1 MMNINWKELRELELN
16 NLGAWPLPMIIV
28 LMIFVSLFI
37 LLMGYWFDIKN
48 QFERLAYAQSEEVKL
63 KTDFVTKSHQAA
75 NLSAYKLQLENMK
88 KMFGGL
94 LRQLPEQTEVPA
106 LLEDISHQGL
116 ATGLEFQSIRLQ
128 PERAID
134 FYIELPIEISVVGNY
149 QQFAEFVNNVAALP
163 RIVTLHDFI
172 IQPYKDQNTESPK
185 ELHTAPG
192 KNVAN
197 RDQATADQSKVHNTD
212 NLVMKI
218 TAKTYRYV
226 NRDHKND
233 HK

>member
-128 PERAID
+128 PERAVD

-163 RIVTLHDFI
+163 RIVTLHDFV
-172 IQPYKDQNTESPK
+172 IQPYKDQNTEAPK
-185 ELHTAPG
+185 ELDTEPG